1 VRVSPTVEL
10 TYAVDG
16 STLVIA
22 TDPAAV
28 KQLESGEG
36 GLDAQRLFE
45 RATEGFGG
53 DLSMLGYLDLG
64 GLIALGERAGLSEDP
79 AYATFASE
87 IQKLRAFGLA
97 IRSSPEELSTD
108 ASLIVGG
115 GDSPKTIETPEG
127 VPPTD

>member
-1 VRVSPTVEL
+1 
-10 TYAVDG
+10 
-16 STLVIA
+16 
-22 TDPAAV
+22 
-28 KQLESGEG
+28 
-36 GLDAQRLFE
+36 
-45 RATEGFGG
+45 
-53 DLSMLGYLDLG
+53 MLGYLDLG

-115 GDSPKTIETPEG
+115 GDSPETIETPEG